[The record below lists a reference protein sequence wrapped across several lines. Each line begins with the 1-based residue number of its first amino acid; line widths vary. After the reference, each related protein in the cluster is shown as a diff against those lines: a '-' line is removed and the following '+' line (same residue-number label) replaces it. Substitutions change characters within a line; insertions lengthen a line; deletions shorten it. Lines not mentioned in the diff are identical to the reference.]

1 MRGSHRYFFTF
12 SLSLFS
18 GHFHSKWA
26 AERVENDRLSVR
38 ANPYTFARAL
48 SARIANPGIELP
60 CGIHRIEKSVGS
72 GEFLARMRASFN
84 IFRLTTLAL
93 VLAIPL
99 IGCDRQVSTE
109 KTTDVSSDG
118 SVKSSEKTVT
128 KSADGTVTK
137 TEESK
142 KTTPPEK
149 P

>member
-1 MRGSHRYFFTF
+1 MCDTEVKSF
-12 SLSLFS
+12 SS
-18 GHFHSKWA
+18 GHFDYKLA
-26 AERVENDRLSVR
+26 TKRVKTDPLSER
-38 ANPYTFARAL
+38 ANLYSFAL
-48 SARIANPGIELP
+48 SLPLRIANQGIGPL
-60 CGIHRIEKSVGS
+60 CGNHRIEKLDDADDSLV
-72 GEFLARMRASFN
+72 RMRASFN
-84 IFRLTTLAL
+84 IIRLTTLAL

-128 KSADGTVTK
+128 RSADGTVTK

-142 KTTPPEK
+142 KTIPPEK